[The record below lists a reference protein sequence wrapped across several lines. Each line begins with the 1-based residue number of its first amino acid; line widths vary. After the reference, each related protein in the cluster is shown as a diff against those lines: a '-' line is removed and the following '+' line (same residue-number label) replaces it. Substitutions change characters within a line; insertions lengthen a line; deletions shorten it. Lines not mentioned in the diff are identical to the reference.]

1 MASYDMT
8 VKPNDN
14 YELLGTTIKL
24 NKKQVY
30 KAHIAFNQPDYKQ
43 YGLIYVDGVLLNRS
57 EYRIVKLLADKWL
70 YYEEFLLRDWATANK
85 KE

>member
-1 MASYDMT
+1 
-8 VKPNDN
+8 
-14 YELLGTTIKL
+14 
-24 NKKQVY
+24 
-30 KAHIAFNQPDYKQ
+30 
-43 YGLIYVDGVLLNRS
+43 VDGVLLNRS